1 MKLHRLSLPVIIC
14 ALTAL
19 LLALGALG
27 PFMRETDQAWLL
39 DGGMGIANGHPEIA
53 QAEFNFDKQFVSYYL
68 ASLPYYFLP
77 RPFTADASVLA
88 ANVLVML
95 MFWGGLCWLLA
106 RSAKKLPLALAL
118 PVILVPTF
126 LVYSPFYASAFTSV
140 AFVIFLAIFLARKNW
155 SWPLHLVSFALAFC
169 AVGARADAIFLL
181 PLLAMLHSPQRTF
194 VSVLKSPNTWLMAA
208 GGLAAFFAGRA
219 LFLDHAVDYAP
230 MPFRL
235 KIYLGH
241 VAFGLGGAALL
252 LLAALHAT
260 LAGLRFARCKLWTA
274 FLWLGLLL
282 PMGYYSFQLLTPRHC
297 TVGAVSILVFVCA
310 ARGRVIFQNY
320 FRRKTFATAMK
331 FALLL
336 AALVPVFIGA
346 NLADIRHPK
355 LTCTQP
361 TLLPSG
367 AGAYPAGG
375 YLAFALNVR
384 RSDGFLD
391 HNHAVWAA
399 ARDTKFETDATGG
412 VPYLFTPIESYLK
425 FAIRL
430 QGKVPHRHSLADD
443 DLPPQFFYVESRSL
457 MRFQFAW
464 PPEKVSATVFFK
476 NYRLAPATKQNW
488 KGISIFRGEP
498 NGGGVADELNAGL
511 WALNGEFGRDE
522 FRLGTIASLEK
533 IPADW
538 VGKKVVVVSREN
550 FSITGDL
557 NQIPVTRTG
566 EFGSWQVYEFN
577 SQQTGQVI
585 HLKTAAP
592 EKVFIGVSAFP
603 AWMSLQKL

>member
-1 MKLHRLSLPVIIC
+1 MKRKIFSNPALLC

-19 LLALGALG
+19 ILATGALG

-39 DGGMGIANGHPEIA
+39 DGGMSIASGHPEIA

-68 ASLPYYFLP
+68 AGLLFIFLP
-77 RPFTADASVLA
+77 RPFAADMLVLA

-118 PVILVPTF
+118 PLILAPTF

-140 AFVIFLAIFLARKNW
+140 AFVIYLAIFLARKNW
-155 SWPLHLVSFALAFC
+155 SWPLHCVSFALAFC

-208 GGLAAFFAGRA
+208 GGLAAFFLGRA
-219 LFLDHAVDYAP
+219 LYLDHAIDYAA
-230 MPFRL
+230 MQFRL

-241 VAFGLGGAALL
+241 VVFGLGGAALL
-252 LLAALHAT
+252 LLLALHAT
-260 LAGLRFARCKLWTA
+260 LLGLRTARCKWWTV

-282 PMGYYSFQLLTPRHC
+282 PMGYYSLQLLTPRHC

-320 FRRKTFATAMK
+320 FRRNFLASTIK

-336 AALVPVFIGA
+336 AALVPVFVGV
-346 NLADIRHPK
+346 NLVDLRHPK

-367 AGAYPAGG
+367 AGAFPAGG
-375 YLAFALNVR
+375 YLAFTLNVR
-384 RSDGFLD
+384 RCGGFLD
-391 HNHAVWAA
+391 HNQAVWAA
-399 ARDTKFETDATGG
+399 ARDTKFSTDATGG

-430 QGKVPHRHSLADD
+430 EGKIPQRHSLANGEI
-443 DLPPQFFYVESRSL
+443 PPQFFYVESRSL

-464 PPEKVSATVFFK
+464 PPEKLSAEDFFK
-476 NYRLAPATKQNW
+476 NYRLTPVTSQNW
-488 KGISIFRGEP
+488 NGISMFHGEK
-498 NGGGVADELNAGL
+498 NVGGPVDEWNAGL
-511 WALNGEFGRDE
+511 WALNQAFGRDE
-522 FRLGTIASLEK
+522 FRLGTVELLNK
-533 IPADW
+533 IPKDW
-538 VGKKVVVVSREN
+538 LGRKVVVASRGKFLVAGEP
-550 FSITGDL
+550 SRTPIELTGAFGPW
-557 NQIPVTRTG
+557 QI
-566 EFGSWQVYEFN
+566 YEF
-577 SQQTGQVI
+577 SPQQTGELL
-585 HLKTAAP
+585 HLTNTGS
-592 EKVFIGVSAFP
+592 EQIFIGISAFP

>member
-1 MKLHRLSLPVIIC
+1 MKLRCLSLPVLVC

-19 LLALGALG
+19 VLAAGALG

-106 RSAKKLPLALAL
+106 RSAKKLPLTLAL
-118 PVILVPTF
+118 PVILTPTF

-140 AFVIFLAIFLARKNW
+140 TFVIFLAIFLARKKW

-208 GGLAAFFAGRA
+208 GGLVAFFAGRA

-260 LAGLRFARCKLWTA
+260 LAGLRYARCKLWTA

-297 TVGAVSILVFVCA
+297 TVGAVSISIFVCA

-320 FRRKTFATAMK
+320 FRRKTFATAVK

-336 AALVPVFIGA
+336 AALAPVFVGA
-346 NLADIRHPK
+346 NLADIHHPK
-355 LTCTQP
+355 FTCTQP

-367 AGAYPAGG
+367 AGAFPAGG
-375 YLAFALNVR
+375 YLAFALDVR
-384 RSDGFLD
+384 RSGGFLD

-399 ARDTKFETDATGG
+399 ARDTKFETDAMGS

-430 QGKVPHRHSLADD
+430 QGKVPHHYSLANDN
-443 DLPPQFFYVESRSL
+443 LPPEFFYVEGRSL
-457 MRFQFAW
+457 MRFQFVW
-464 PPEKVSATVFFK
+464 PPEKVSAGDFFR
-476 NYRLAPATKQNW
+476 NYRLKPATKQNW
-488 KGISIFRGEP
+488 NGISIFRGET
-498 NGGGVADELNAGL
+498 NVAGMTDDFHAGL

-522 FRLGTIASLEK
+522 FRLGVIELLQN
-533 IPADW
+533 IPTDW
-538 VGKKVVVVSREN
+538 VGKKVVVASRKF
-550 FSITGDL
+550 FSIAGEP
-557 NQIPVTRTG
+557 NEIPARRTG
-566 EFGSWQVYEFN
+566 EFGSWQVYEFIP
-577 SQQTGQVI
+577 QQAGQVI
-585 HLKTAAP
+585 RLETAAP
-592 EKVFIGVSAFP
+592 QNFFIGVSAFP

>member
-1 MKLHRLSLPVIIC
+1 MKRGFFSVPALLG

-19 LLALGALG
+19 VLAAGSLG

-39 DGGMGIANGHPEIA
+39 DGGLGIANGHSEIA
-53 QAEFNFDKQFVSYYL
+53 RAEFNFDKQFVSYYL
-68 ASLPYYFLP
+68 ASLPFKFLP
-77 RPFTADASVLA
+77 RPFSADAAVLA

-118 PVILVPTF
+118 PVILAPTF
-126 LVYSPFYASAFTSV
+126 LVYSQFYASAFTSV
-140 AFVIFLAIFLARKNW
+140 AFVIYLAIFLARKNW
-155 SWPLHLVSFALAFC
+155 SWPLHLGSFALAFC

-194 VSVLKSPNTWLMAA
+194 ASVLKSPNTWLMAA
-208 GGLAAFFAGRA
+208 GGLAAFFLGRA
-219 LFLDHAVDYAP
+219 LYLDNAIDYAAT
-230 MPFRL
+230 PFRL

-252 LLAALHAT
+252 LVAALHAT

-282 PMGYYSFQLLTPRHC
+282 PMGYYSLQLLTPRHC

-310 ARGRVIFQNY
+310 ARGRAIFQNY
-320 FRRKTFATAMK
+320 FRRKSFAAAVK
-331 FALLL
+331 FALLM
-336 AALVPVFIGA
+336 AALVPVFVGA

-367 AGAYPAGG
+367 AGAFPAGG
-375 YLAFALNVR
+375 YLAFALDVR
-384 RSDGFLD
+384 ARGGLLD
-391 HNHAVWAA
+391 HNHAVWVA
-399 ARDTKFETDATGG
+399 ARDTTFETDATGG

-425 FAIRL
+425 FAMRL
-430 QGKVPHRHSLADD
+430 QGKVPQRHSLANGEI
-443 DLPPQFFYVESRSL
+443 PPQFFYVESRSL

-464 PPEKVSATVFFK
+464 PPEKLSAGDFFK
-476 NYRLAPATKQNW
+476 TYRLAPASAQNW
-488 KGISIFRGEP
+488 KGITIFRGET
-498 NGGGVADELNAGL
+498 NATGRVEELNAGL
-511 WALNGEFGRDE
+511 CMLNGEFGRDE
-522 FRLGTIASLEK
+522 FRLGAVAGLEK

-538 VGKKVVVVSREN
+538 VGKKVIVASPEIFFIVGTS
-550 FSITGDL
+550 
-557 NQIPVTRTG
+557 NQIPATRTG
-566 EFGSWQVYEFN
+566 EFGCWQVYAFTPP
-577 SQQTGQVI
+577 QAGAAIRLQT
-585 HLKTAAP
+585 TAP
-592 EKVFIGVSAFP
+592 EKMFIGVSAFP